1 MRCDSNKGWIISY
14 VFFRDISCGKDNGSL
29 TPHSEM
35 SAADSIK
42 DPLVTHVLN

>member
-1 MRCDSNKGWIISY
+1 MTVIRAESFPMF
-14 VFFRDISCGKDNGSL
+14 FFRDISCGKDNGSL

-42 DPLVTHVLN
+42 DPLVIHVLN